1 MEVAAVVCLIIFLYW
16 REQME
21 SPINPDDPTTP
32 TSSN

>member
-21 SPINPDDPTTP
+21 SPDSPSDSTP
-32 TSSN
+32 QSN